1 MSLGGK
7 DHPRIDELTQLNAF
21 VEEQHVLVAAIG
33 TGHHTQI
40 VQDILEAA
48 IPEGK
53 ITAHVPGFA
62 AATLLAKCIGAIVT
76 MPKPIAV
83 ILAQELDMDI
93 FQPPVELPDMEIYQ
107 YWHERY
113 DRDPGHAWRSEERR
127 VGKECVSTCRYRW
140 WPYQ

>member
-1 MSLGGK
+1 MSTW
-7 DHPRIDELTQLNAF
+7 PP
-21 VEEQHVLVAAIG
+21 V
-33 TGHHTQI
+33 QI
-40 VQDILEAA
+40 VQDILEA
-48 IPEGK
+48 PMSECK

-113 DRDPGHAWRSEERR
+113 DRDPGHAWLRSISRSEEHTSELQSLMRNSYA
-127 VGKECVSTCRYRW
+127 VFCLKK
-140 WPYQ
+140 QK

>member
-1 MSLGGK
+1 MM
-7 DHPRIDELTQLNAF
+7 IFF
-21 VEEQHVLVAAIG
+21 VERYGDHRDLHVLTHSFPTRRSSDLLVAAIG

-113 DRDPGHAWRSEERR
+113 DRDPGHAWLRSISHTQCAKVE
-127 VGKECVSTCRYRW
+127 GT
-140 WPYQ
+140 

>member
-93 FQPPVELPDMEIYQ
+93 FQPPVDRKSTRLNSSHSFASRLPSF
-107 YWHERY
+107 
-113 DRDPGHAWRSEERR
+113 A
-127 VGKECVSTCRYRW
+127 
-140 WPYQ
+140 

>member
-1 MSLGGK
+1 MSTW
-7 DHPRIDELTQLNAF
+7 PP
-21 VEEQHVLVAAIG
+21 V
-33 TGHHTQI
+33 QI
-40 VQDILEAA
+40 VQDILEA
-48 IPEGK
+48 PMSECK

-113 DRDPGHAWRSEERR
+113 DRDPRSEEHTSELQSLMRISYAVFCLKKKKLKR
-127 VGKECVSTCRYRW
+127 TRPKK
-140 WPYQ
+140 

>member
-1 MSLGGK
+1 MSLVGN
-7 DHPRIDELTQLNAF
+7 DHPRIDDVTQLNAF

-93 FQPPVELPDMEIYQ
+93 FQPPVELPDMALYQ

-113 DRDPGHAWRSEERR
+113 RSEEHTSELQSPMPLSYAFFCL
-127 VGKECVSTCRYRW
+127 K
-140 WPYQ
+140 

>member
-1 MSLGGK
+1 MRISDWSSDVCSSDLLYTKLESGKIDLAAGMFPHLVQGIKRQRLFGFGYMSLVGK

-53 ITAHVPGFA
+53 IT
-62 AATLLAKCIGAIVT
+62 
-76 MPKPIAV
+76 
-83 ILAQELDMDI
+83 
-93 FQPPVELPDMEIYQ
+93 
-107 YWHERY
+107 
-113 DRDPGHAWRSEERR
+113 RSEEHTSELKSLMR
-127 VGKECVSTCRYRW
+127 K
-140 WPYQ
+140 PYDDFYIKQTQKTAQHT

>member
-1 MSLGGK
+1 MIRQPPRSTPTDTLFPYTTLFRSRLFGFGYMSLVGK

-83 ILAQELDMDI
+83 ILAK
-93 FQPPVELPDMEIYQ
+93 EIGRA
-107 YWHERY
+107 H
-113 DRDPGHAWRSEERR
+113 
-127 VGKECVSTCRYRW
+127 V
-140 WPYQ
+140 